1 MSHKHFTRDDRVKL
15 AVLLKTVITKEEIG
29 RILGKNP
36 TSIRREIQRNSHCG
50 KYLPG
55 KARKKSKERKTHRKR
70 KIENDPELKR
80 YILKHLK
87 KYWSPEQI
95 AGRLRKQKVIICHET
110 IYQFIIRNK
119 RLKKYLR
126 CQKGKYRRRHG
137 TVLREKAREYG
148 KKRWIGERPEVI
160 NQRARIGDWEGDTI
174 IGAER
179 TKRILTHVERK
190 TGYLIADFLP
200 KVSAEIV
207 AEKIAKN
214 FIKLPKKKRRSV
226 TYDNGTEFS
235 AHERIEKKTKATV
248 YFANQYHSWER
259 GTNENTNGLLRQFF
273 PKRSSF
279 ATVNQKQVN
288 RAARLL
294 NHRPRK
300 RLMFSTPYEIFNA
313 FHSRT

>member
-15 AVLLKTVITKEEIG
+15 AVLLKTGITKEEIG

-190 TGYLIADFLP
+190 SGYLIADFLP
-200 KVSAEIV
+200 VLSAEIV
-207 AEKIAKN
+207 AQKTIESLKRFQKEKGRALPTTMEQN
-214 FIKLPKKKRRSV
+214 FLHMKSLKEKQKRMYILQIHITHGNV
-226 TYDNGTEFS
+226 VQ
-235 AHERIEKKTKATV
+235 TKIPMDSFV
-248 YFANQYHSWER
+248 
-259 GTNENTNGLLRQFF
+259 
-273 PKRSSF
+273 SSF
-279 ATVNQKQVN
+279 QREV
-288 RAARLL
+288 LL
-294 NHRPRK
+294 
-300 RLMFSTPYEIFNA
+300 LQ
-313 FHSRT
+313 